1 MVELRRAHG
10 DTDSTTDLLRNANDA
25 AGVTCEQANAPTAR
39 GAHGRGVYTS
49 RARVAPE
56 EALTAWQALHPWRV
70 TYIVAQ
76 HRRME
81 GLAGKDDRGSGLA
94 MTAPAQAMAEP
105 VPGNTSLIGK

>member
-1 MVELRRAHG
+1 LRHGPDHRPTENRERRAV
-10 DTDSTTDLLRNANDA
+10 
-25 AGVTCEQANAPTAR
+25 VTGGRANAPAAG
-39 GAHGRGVYTS
+39 GANGRGVYTS

>member
-1 MVELRRAHG
+1 MGKRPDR
-10 DTDSTTDLLRNANDA
+10 
-25 AGVTCEQANAPTAR
+25 R
-39 GAHGRGVYTS
+39 GANGRGVYTS

-81 GLAGKDDRGSGLA
+81 GLADEDDRGSGLA
-94 MTAPAQAMAEP
+94 MTAPAQAMAGAEFDATQAMR
-105 VPGNTSLIGK
+105 GLAMLTFT